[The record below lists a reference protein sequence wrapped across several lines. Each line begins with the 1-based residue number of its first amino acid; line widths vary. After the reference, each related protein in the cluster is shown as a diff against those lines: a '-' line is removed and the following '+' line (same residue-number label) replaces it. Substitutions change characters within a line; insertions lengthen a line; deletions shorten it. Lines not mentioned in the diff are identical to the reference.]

1 MDNYL
6 VALVTSDYDADYS
19 PWDYTP
25 IPSGQYNRNLQDM
38 IRKGTL
44 ERIEKRECI
53 ERYLDINHRHK
64 DVVIVSSNT
73 TMRDLSTLTS
83 GGKSNTS
90 LIDSSQD
97 ISRGQGWM
105 ERSNWLC
112 SAISYKTG
120 LENGQSWCTREF
132 LLPTSDSWTLKA
144 KIKDANGEISKITGI
159 KADYCLS
166 AGLEAGR
173 NGCAIRYSLAL
184 LIIVT
189 IFNGLKLL

>member
-6 VALVTSDYDADYS
+6 VALVISDYDADPS
-19 PWDYTP
+19 PWNYAP
-25 IPSGQYNRNLQDM
+25 IPGGQYNRNLQDM

-73 TMRDLSTLTS
+73 TMRDLATLAS
-83 GGKSNTS
+83 GGESNTS
-90 LIDSSQD
+90 LIVLTQD
-97 ISRGQGWM
+97 ISRGQRWM

-120 LENGQSWCTREF
+120 LENGQS
-132 LLPTSDSWTLKA
+132 
-144 KIKDANGEISKITGI
+144 
-159 KADYCLS
+159 
-166 AGLEAGR
+166 
-173 NGCAIRYSLAL
+173 
-184 LIIVT
+184 
-189 IFNGLKLL
+189 